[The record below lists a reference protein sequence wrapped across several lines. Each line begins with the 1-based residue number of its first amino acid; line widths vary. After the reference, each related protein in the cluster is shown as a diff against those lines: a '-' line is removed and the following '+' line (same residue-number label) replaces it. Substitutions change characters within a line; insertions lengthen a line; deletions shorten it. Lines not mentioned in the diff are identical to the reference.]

1 MFKKSI
7 SPKKLQHVL
16 DLLPKS
22 VLNVLEIEVQISSF
36 FSKKILPDNGQR
48 IN

>member
-7 SPKKLQHVL
+7 SPKKLQHIL

-22 VLNVLEIEVQISSF
+22 VLNVLEIEVQISSL
-36 FSKKILPDNGQR
+36 FSKKNFCQIMDR
-48 IN
+48 E